1 MNVLQKIKRPLSLFM
16 ALVLLLSSM
25 SFSTAANQ
33 PIEEGETNFDKVD
46 VVFSGRSLHVFGKN
60 HRSMNFYKAGPGSEA
75 APTFCIAPGK
85 KLPGGTATRY
95 KKYEAKPG
103 ETVPVI
109 GSFERY
115 LPMTIAY
122 EWMIREGNYNDKVRY
137 AVVQVYYWGCVA
149 GHETDWAAQE
159 AAMKKLAGV
168 PETRQAMAYYQEM
181 KEYILKGMEEYHSG
195 ANSGLPEWNGKQ
207 LIMEANEGSYTLTLD
222 ISQCPQ
228 LKETTW
234 SFPDGNWSYQIS
246 PDGSKILFKYNGA
259 SKPGGTVTSGELSGV
274 ERRFYAYIFTPGGG
288 YQEQMGRP
296 DASHEPAS
304 VSFSVNSV
312 PKTLTREPKLYRH
325 SETFHSHYNVELEKY
340 DAETNQPLE
349 GTVFHVWEDFD
360 AGQVNRNDYEEGSP
374 DGETGQ
380 VYLNR
385 MSPKPQASHI
395 AGEITTDQEG
405 RGAYRTERLYH
416 YSKTYCMGHP
426 APDFLEAPE
435 PAYNEQSGEQANAD
449 EIQAVEAENERL
461 RRQWIAEQELCAATC
476 DFHIGNEDERN
487 QSESTEALEAMLQD
501 RDETYEAFIAL
512 EYGYQLEEKT
522 ARTGY
527 VVHGGHK
534 QDADIESV
542 LVAAA
547 QAGGTARAANP
558 IVREGGRLS
567 YAAAFAEPLRAAA
580 RAAYTYALPNGEDM
594 ELEER
599 RSVVAVTEDTGRTL
613 RRRRS
618 LPNATESEAGEAT
631 PSAASSR
638 RAVLK
643 KASSSAT
650 PSNATPSNGSPK
662 GSRIED
668 LAQEQ
673 PIEDYISYEYS
684 VRSVGNAS
692 LEPELQPITIMPGT
706 PEPEAGEEPADA
718 AGKPRSR
725 RPRSADEGDGD
736 HIAIS
741 LPDFM
746 DDSEDPISTDDY
758 GDAGRILYTFKVWNH
773 RTEGRIHINKRDLE
787 LYQEDPDQSYGLTQ
801 GDATL
806 EGAVYGLFA
815 AQDIQHPDGKTGVV
829 YRKDDLAAIA
839 ATDKRGDAS
848 FLTFTEAPGTRLNP
862 DGTIKAPQGDAS
874 PASLY
879 QGGTIESAPLGFGTI
894 AYPDLAGENGSPWI
908 GRPLLMGSYYIMEIS
923 RSEGYELSVK
933 GINLAGS
940 NRTEGDGAF
949 TMPGAGWAQ
958 AVGGLSDHNNMNA
971 DGSWND
977 FMVERFGTEQ
987 GYDVTVTGYP
997 RGTRFY
1003 RVELTTKKRT
1013 VREVTGSSLKP
1024 KTDEKGQPVYQ
1035 KAKGGEYK
1043 KDAQGNPIVSAGAG
1057 TVPYGETLPYR
1068 FRAAGSPG
1076 GTAVPEDM
1084 SKWGEAIAPD
1094 YLKAQANGMLKQ
1106 LGYREISPSSPWKE
1120 VRLTKAVNGEAAQEI
1135 LDWLTENPFF
1145 DCAVVEAVYPKDGGY
1160 AARIRYDYSA
1170 AQADYPAVYDPASG
1184 ALYVR
1189 KTARVTNGPSDEAG
1203 YWIRYEKGGYR
1214 LDARTA
1220 AIKEKKEIDGPIP
1233 FPQAIEP
1240 LIQTVCQPV
1249 FETYAPGEILLDNQG
1264 KPIPELERVYTYAQ
1278 REEEAEEERLVPVT
1292 ASYDEEK
1299 GLYTFHEDDD
1309 TDWTAATQPK
1319 QRTYRAVTQEK
1330 AITHE
1335 GQEMPYNQYLTEIQ
1349 GAGVSAY
1356 AALPKRDAG
1365 SYIKEAVLLYPGQ
1378 REASQDGGTKERP
1391 ITVLQRA
1398 IKQSIKITKDISQA
1412 SYDGVN
1418 TYGALHNDPA
1428 TALLKLFTGG
1438 RQTQGTKLLNQ
1449 FKFKLYLKANLENI
1463 CVDDTGAI
1471 VSLRADEKGDFGEAR
1486 PIYLPSGQEG
1496 ARRLLE
1502 TKPDGTY
1509 DYEKFFAA
1517 MYAAAAPANNADQ
1530 TGEDPA
1536 VRQFALDYYDI
1547 KAYKEELLRADPD
1560 LDPDLAYEK
1569 AVERAAGE
1577 AAGYLRP
1584 FKGLDELLAIRW
1596 DRDADGGADKDAATL
1611 QCNTRQGQDD
1621 YFNHSIPL
1629 PYGTYV
1635 IVEQLPGNNAKELA
1649 NRHYRSDY
1657 PKEITLPFVPE
1668 IHTDGNT
1675 GAQEVHDGMG
1685 SAYFRYDS
1693 TDTPDE
1699 LMRKYNIRFN
1709 EETHVIKARNEDG
1722 DFEVYKF
1729 GLAERERP
1737 GRSLTTD
1744 QPYKEAYMDGA
1755 NEGVEG
1761 YYPGYASQSEEG
1773 GSRDGVMY
1781 ESYEPD
1787 SGQIEVRDNV
1797 PVMAGVRTA
1806 VEGKFAP
1813 MLVPWSVREPEG
1825 SLTPKGAGA
1834 DFNFR
1839 AFAQEDFENKYYS
1852 SKLRIEK
1859 LDAETGETILQD
1871 GAIFKI
1877 YAAKRDVQKNGAGS
1891 AAGSG
1896 SVLFGEAVDEAGNP
1910 VVYANGTP
1918 VLYPRVDPDNAGR
1931 SDLPIRL
1938 DKEGIPLYDESQ
1950 RIIQEDREGNETG
1963 IFKAYST
1970 IREVVV
1976 NGQVKQETVG
1986 YIETYKPLGAGAY
1999 VLVEVKAPEGYT
2011 KSRPVA
2017 FEIYA
2022 DGTYYYE
2029 EKGAGWNKK
2038 QSERYEYGVPVAG
2051 ETNKFQTETVSRI
2064 KVKDIPSRM
2073 KVYKVENGDALVGN
2087 ENGLMKMDAWGNTE
2101 PGGGLDQRLTLNDA
2115 GDGVVYRVT
2124 GPKEQLEARGDIRD
2138 IAYDSEKKEWFGY
2151 GMKRLEAYSERIV
2164 EGTEEGLKKQTGVK
2178 LLYERDGT
2186 YSGKG
2191 IRFTVPVS
2199 GAGLALYHGVELEKT
2214 GKNAYRGVTAHW
2226 GNGRVTSITNTYTG
2240 ERKEIVSVGREPGAA
2255 GLTLWDEKEQARE
2268 PVKLYFYDLN
2278 AIKTEQEEGTGEL
2291 RVLDAG
2297 GNFVCYADAVTGMA
2311 YVYDDYGRMIAY
2323 LANERGEKELVRS
2336 VPVARKEGK
2345 KSLYER
2351 KKSEDDENGLPIYY
2365 REKEQREKEESWVSG
2380 SSTDSYGNPEGEGSP
2395 HSIERLPFGA
2405 YILEETRVPHEK
2417 GYVQSPHMGLVLQ
2430 DTGQEQA
2437 YFMQNDFTK
2446 VSISKLDVRT
2456 RKEIKGAGMALYR
2469 AKTDAAGKPLTNAD
2483 GSYQKGEVY
2492 AEWTSGTRYDAAG
2505 NPVQDGQGRSE
2516 ASSVPHWLDHVP
2528 IGAYVLEETRV
2539 PFEKGYVSSPAVN
2552 VEVKETGDVQSV
2564 HMEDDYTALEIRKTD
2579 KRQDNLLSGESEAYL
2594 TLYPAQLDGDG
2605 KLVVE
2610 EGRPGYEEGNPIFTF
2625 RAATYK
2631 DGQKAAATGRLT
2643 TDPKSGAPVMSY
2655 DYDRLTIPNTIQG
2668 EYYYTERGTV
2678 RIEYLPVGSYVLVET
2693 KTPIGYATAAPILIT
2708 IEDKGQKGMV
2718 HQAVMEDIP
2727 LSLEVSKAA
2736 AAGGK
2741 EVNGATL
2748 AIYPVDQQGNP
2759 SDQPL
2764 VIQEPDGQGGYQ
2776 ERKARWVSGLDGA
2789 YTKEEQEAGVI
2800 PPGFEAG
2807 DLKPHILYYIPE
2819 GSYILREE
2827 TTPYGFLQSV
2837 DVPFSVIDSQIVQR
2851 VEMIDE
2857 IPSGKLTLVKTDS
2870 EQPQKR
2876 IAGVVFEL
2884 VNQTT
2889 GTVCQQVTTDEK
2901 GQARFENQPIGSLDE
2916 KGNFKPYTYVCREV
2930 RPASGYM
2937 LTDRPYEFQFQY
2949 KDHLTNLV
2957 LEEYNPVNDTNRV
2970 ITEKLLGDTQELLEG
2985 VILRIE
2991 RKEGGTWR
2999 PVDEWVTTKQGHVTK
3014 GLEAGTYRLSEQK
3027 APEGFHVLAEPIV
3040 FSITDGMKEIPKLR
3054 MRNYT
3059 SIVEVLKTRPSGSL
3073 LAGARLQL
3081 IRKETGGVI
3090 REWTS
3095 EEGRG
3100 QTFYGLKE
3108 GTYLIRELEAPG
3120 GYRKGEDKEIT
3131 VTEDNSEAQVFRYE
3145 NRVSGGGEG
3154 KPPKAEYISFKKT
3167 DGAGKALSGAEF
3179 TFYDRS
3185 GAIIGKS
3192 VSNGRGQFRIR
3203 KPQNGTYTFR
3213 ETKAP
3218 QGYAINSQFYSFII
3232 DGEAVIR
3239 GIYEVENKKL
3249 EVPVK
3254 KVDAV
3259 TGEFLPGA
3267 RLSIRTRGDSEKII
3281 GEAVTGQDG
3290 GLIFEVPSPGIYHIS
3305 EVEAPQGY
3313 RLTENVWEVTVSE
3326 DGQVSGNTRIYN
3338 FKEMLPVKTMGKITA
3353 VYRVKNRFGR
3363 GTYRFG
3369 GGKDSSVRTG
3379 DESPLIQTAAA
3390 GILCLA
3396 GCIICIRL
3404 GFKGKRKNPGAG
3416 GKREGGKKHRKG
3428 TKRKGMWLILVIC
3441 LLTGLLVPTK
3451 TLAMEK
3457 NVDETSEGIIEQ
3469 EEVFY
3474 ASGQITYKDMEASE
3488 LLPQRAWITAKDDAT
3503 GAEREVVL
3511 PLADYT
3517 FMNERWINGFQME
3530 IQIAGYGADT
3540 YLMGGTLLEGEVY
3553 STEHEEELLALAG
3566 LKADSYHIE
3575 GARWDGEAYEAEGE
3589 MYRNLTVFGKK
3600 LVRDCVATYAG
3611 MVNREMFKKEGTDG
3625 LQEGEKANGEL
3636 KGQRAVGI
3644 VLLLL
3649 AVAGTGL
3656 YYRRRWLR
3664 PLLKPAA
3671 LLFLAGGICC
3681 ALSFIKAGIVYERGK
3696 RTYEEIEK
3704 AAYSKEDQKSE
3715 SAAQS
3720 KENEEGTSGE
3730 KNVPAIN
3737 ESWLKTINPDY
3748 RMWLSIPGTGIDYPV
3763 VQYDD
3768 NQYYL
3773 NHNFYKDEHIG
3784 GSLFVDSSVQPLVT
3798 DNTIVYGHNMKD
3810 GSMFGS
3816 LRKYREE
3823 EFYLKHPFVRIF
3835 CNGRWMECPVFS
3847 CQLRSG
3853 TDASPYRKDFS
3864 DTEWLTYLE
3873 SMKEASLYPI
3883 DYSFTGGERIITC
3896 STCLGSS
3903 QRLVVQVAVPDNT
3916 NER

>member
-1 MNVLQKIKRPLSLFM
+1 M

-33 PIEEGETNFDKVD
+33 PIEEGETNFDKFR
-46 VVFSGRSLHVFGKN
+46 VVFSGRSLYVFGKN
-60 HRSMNFYKAGPGSEA
+60 HNSMNFYKAGPGSEA

-122 EWMIREGNYNDKVRY
+122 EWMIREGDYNDKVRY

-181 KEYILKGMEEYHSG
+181 KEYILKGMEEYYSG

-222 ISQCPQ
+222 ISQYPQ
-228 LKETTW
+228 LKETAW
-234 SFPDGNWSYQIS
+234 SFPGGNWSYQLS

-259 SKPGGTVTSGELSGV
+259 SKPSGTVTSGELSGV
-274 ERRFYAYIFTPGGG
+274 EQRFYAYIFTPGGG

-304 VSFSVNSV
+304 VSFSVIVNGI
-312 PKTLTREPKLYRH
+312 TRIPHEFQPKLYRH
-325 SETFHSHYNVELEKY
+325 SETFRSHYNLEMEKY

-349 GTVFHVWEDFD
+349 GTVFYVWEDFD

-374 DGETGQ
+374 DGKTGQ
-380 VYLNR
+380 VYVNR

-395 AGEITTDQEG
+395 AGEITTDQAG

-426 APDFLEAPE
+426 APDFLEVPE
-435 PAYNEQSGEQANAD
+435 PAYNEQSGEQTNAD

-476 DFHIGNEDERN
+476 DFHTGNEDERN
-487 QSESTEALEAMLQD
+487 QSESTEALEAMLRD

-631 PSAASSR
+631 PSAASSK

-692 LEPELQPITIMPGT
+692 LEPELEPITIMPGT
-706 PEPEAGEEPADA
+706 PGPEAGEEPADA

-736 HIAIS
+736 RIAIS

-949 TMPGAGWAQ
+949 AMPGAGWAQ

-1335 GQEMPYNQYLTEIQ
+1335 GQEMPYNQYLTEVQ

-1356 AALPKRDAG
+1356 AALPKREAG

-1438 RQTQGTKLLNQ
+1438 SQTQGTKLLNQ

-1471 VSLRADEKGDFGEAR
+1471 VSPRADEKGAFGEAR

-1509 DYEKFFAA
+1509 DYETFFAA
-1517 MYAAAAPANNADQ
+1517 MYAASAPANNADQ

-1729 GLAERERP
+1729 GLAKKERP
-1737 GRSLTTD
+1737 GRSLTTA

-1755 NEGVEG
+1755 KEGVKG
-1761 YYPGYASQSEEG
+1761 YYPGYASQSEG
-1773 GSRDGVMY
+1773 GESRDGVLY
-1781 ESYEPD
+1781 EGYETD

-1797 PVMAGVRTA
+1797 PAMAGVRTA

-1825 SLTPKGAGA
+1825 GLTPKGAGA

-1910 VVYANGTP
+1910 VADANGTP
-1918 VLYPRVDPDNAGR
+1918 VLYPRVGQDNAGR

-1938 DKEGIPLYDESQ
+1938 DKDGLPLYDESQ

-1970 IREVVV
+1970 VREVVKD
-1976 NGQVKQETVG
+1976 GQVKQEMVG

-2017 FEIYA
+2017 FEVYSDA
-2022 DGTYYYE
+2022 VTYYEDKRGTDGTT
-2029 EKGAGWNKK
+2029 AGWKPVTAA
-2038 QSERYEYGVPVAG
+2038 RYQYAVPVSG
-2051 ETNKFQTETVSRI
+2051 ETNKFQTETVSQI
-2064 KVKDIPSRM
+2064 KVQDYPSRIEIH
-2073 KVYKVENGDALVGN
+2073 KVEDGDSLVGN
-2087 ENGLMKMDAWGNTE
+2087 RNGLKKVDTQGE
-2101 PGGGLDQRLTLNDA
+2101 VELSGGFDGTILVNDTGDLLTYKVH
-2115 GDGVVYRVT
+2115 GR
-2124 GPKEQLEARGDIRD
+2124 KEKLEARGDVREITYNPETKD
-2138 IAYDSEKKEWFGY
+2138 WHGY
-2151 GMKRLEAYSERIV
+2151 VTKSFDEYSERIV
-2164 EGTEEGLKKQTGVK
+2164 EGTEKALKAMPNVK
-2178 LLYERDGT
+2178 LLYEWDGT
-2186 YSGKG
+2186 FTGKG
-2191 IRFTVPVS
+2191 IDFTVSVS
-2199 GAGLALYHGVELEKT
+2199 NARLSLYKAIELEKT
-2214 GKNAYRGVTAHW
+2214 GENQYKGVTAYW
-2226 GNGRVTSITNTYTG
+2226 ENGKVTSITDTHTG
-2240 ERKEIVSVGREPGAA
+2240 THKEIVKTGKDSAPG
-2255 GLTLWDEKEQARE
+2255 GLDIWDVQETDNA
-2268 PVKLYFYDLN
+2268 PVNLFFYDLETVDTQ
-2278 AIKTEQEEGTGEL
+2278 KDPDTGEL
-2291 RVLDAG
+2291 FVLDG
-2297 GNFVCYADAVTGMA
+2297 RGNKLCYADSKTGMA
-2311 YVYDDYGRMIAY
+2311 YVYDDYKRMLAY
-2323 LANERGEKELVRS
+2323 TVDGAGNKELARS
-2336 VPVARKEGK
+2336 IRVLEDGTAATI
-2345 KSLYER
+2345 YEN
-2351 KKSEDDENGLPIYY
+2351 KTTVDDENGLPIYY
-2365 REKEQREKEESWVSG
+2365 TGGNVIPKEESWITD
-2380 SSTDSYGNPEGEGSP
+2380 SSTDSYGKPETSGGV
-2395 HSIERLPFGA
+2395 HAITRLPIGA
-2405 YILEETRVPHEK
+2405 YILQEETVPYDR
-2417 GYVQSPHMGLVLQ
+2417 GYIQAKYLGLVLK
-2430 DTGQEQA
+2430 DTEEVQK
-2437 YFMQNDFTK
+2437 YFLQNEFTK
-2446 VSISKLDVRT
+2446 TEIAKVDVRT
-2456 RKEIKGAGMALYR
+2456 QKEIEGATLTLYKAKLDGKGLPLADDKGAYLKGDVYTSWISGYQYDDNGNL
-2469 AKTDAAGKPLTNAD
+2469 KLD
-2483 GSYQKGEVY
+2483 GD
-2492 AEWTSGTRYDAAG
+2492 GTAIPTA
-2505 NPVQDGQGRSE
+2505 N
-2516 ASSVPHWLDHVP
+2516 PHWIDHIPV
-2528 IGAYVLEETRV
+2528 GYYVLEETKV

-2552 VEVKETGDVQSV
+2552 VEVKETGDVQSFT
-2564 HMEDDYTALEIRKTD
+2564 MEDDFTSLDIWKYDTKIKETLYSD
-2579 KRQDNLLSGESEAYL
+2579 SEAYL
-2594 TLYPAQLDGDG
+2594 TLYHAKLDQTGSPALVDGVPQYDESG
-2605 KLVVE
+2605 K
-2610 EGRPGYEEGNPIFTF
+2610 IFSF

-2631 DGQKAAATGRLT
+2631 DGQDVAATGRME
-2643 TDPKSGAPVMSY
+2643 TDAGGDTPIMKY
-2655 DYDRLTIPNTIQG
+2655 DYDIKDIPNTYQG
-2668 EYYYTERGTV
+2668 RYYYTEKGTT
-2678 RIEYLPVGSYVLVET
+2678 RLEYLPVGSYVLVET
-2693 KTPIGYATAAPILIT
+2693 KTPKGYATAAPVLIT
-2708 IEDKGQKGMV
+2708 IEDTGHLERIQYAEMGDM
-2718 HQAVMEDIP
+2718 P
-2727 LSLEVSKAA
+2727 LRLEVSKVNIT
-2736 AAGGK
+2736 GGK
-2741 EVNGATL
+2741 EVNGARLT
-2748 AIYPVDQQGNP
+2748 IYPVDEYGRV
-2759 SDQPL
+2759 SDRPLELHQPTTK
-2764 VIQEPDGQGGYQ
+2764 GQYQ
-2776 ERKARWVSGLDGA
+2776 AITATWISGLDGT
-2789 YTKEEQEAGVI
+2789 YTEEDKAAGLI
-2800 PPGFEAG
+2800 PDGFEPG
-2807 DLKPHILYYIPE
+2807 DLKPHRVTYIPE
-2819 GSYILREE
+2819 GDYILREE

-2837 DVPFSVIDSQIVQR
+2837 DVPFSVIDSQIVQKA
-2851 VEMIDE
+2851 EMVDK
-2857 IPSGKLTLVKTDS
+2857 IPEGILKLVKSDTDRP
-2870 EQPQKR
+2870 E
-2876 IAGVVFEL
+2876 
-2884 VNQTT
+2884 
-2889 GTVCQQVTTDEK
+2889 EK
-2901 GQARFENQPIGSLDE
+2901 LKDVEFSLINKTLNKECEIVITNDQGEAQFKPQPIGYMD
-2916 KGNFKPYTYVCREV
+2916 KDGNFKPYTYECREIKGAV
-2930 RPASGYM
+2930 GHM
-2937 LTDRPYEFQFQY
+2937 LTLKPYEFQFEY
-2949 KDHLTNLV
+2949 KNEWTNLII
-2957 LEEYNPVNDTNRV
+2957 LDYNPTNDSNR
-2970 ITEKLLGDTQELLEG
+2970 TKTDKFLGDTDQWLEG
-2985 VILRIE
+2985 AELRME
-2991 RKEGGTWR
+2991 RRTGTDTWET
-2999 PVDEWVTTKQGHVTK
+2999 VDEWVTGRQSHYTKNLK
-3014 GLEAGTYRLSEQK
+3014 AGEYRLVESK
-3027 APEGFHVLAEPIV
+3027 APDGFKVLAEPIL
-3040 FSITDGMKEIPKLR
+3040 FTITDGMTEIPKLT

-3059 SIVEVLKTRPSGSL
+3059 SIVEIQKTRPSGSL
-3073 LAGARLQL
+3073 LGGARLQL
-3081 IRKETGGVI
+3081 IRKETGEVI

-3120 GYRKGEDKEIT
+3120 GYRKGEDKEVKI
-3131 VTEDNSEAQVFRYE
+3131 TEDNSEAQVFKYE
-3145 NRVSGGGEG
+3145 NRLSGGGGG
-3154 KPPKAEYISFKKT
+3154 KPPQAEYISFKKT
-3167 DGAGKALSGAEF
+3167 DGAGMALPGAEF
-3179 TFYDRS
+3179 TFYDQT

-3192 VSNGRGQFRIR
+3192 VSDGRGQFRIR
-3203 KPQNGTYTFR
+3203 KPPNGTYTFR

-3254 KVDAV
+3254 KVDTV

-3267 RLSIRTRGDSEKII
+3267 RLSIRTRGDYEKII

-3313 RLTENVWEVTVSE
+3313 RLTETAWEVTVSE

-3379 DESPLIQTAAA
+3379 DDSSLIQTAAA
-3390 GILCLA
+3390 GILCLI

-3404 GFKGKRKNPGAG
+3404 GFKGKKKINTNPGSG

-3428 TKRKGMWLILVIC
+3428 TKRKGMWLILAIC

-3457 NVDETSEGIIEQ
+3457 NVDETSEGIAEQ

-3474 ASGQITYKDMEASE
+3474 ASGKITYKDMEASE
-3488 LLPQRAWITAKDDAT
+3488 VLPQRAWITAKDDAT

-3517 FMNERWINGFQME
+3517 FTNERWINGFQME
-3530 IQIAGYGADT
+3530 IQITGYGSDT
-3540 YLMGGTLLEGEVY
+3540 YLMGGKLLEGEVY

-3575 GARWDGEAYEAEGE
+3575 GFRWDGDAYEAEGK

-3611 MVNREMFKKEGTDG
+3611 MVNREMFKKEGIG
-3625 LQEGEKANGEL
+3625 GFQGGEKANGER
-3636 KGQRAVGI
+3636 KGRRAVGI
-3644 VLLLL
+3644 ILLLL
-3649 AVAGTGL
+3649 AVAGTGI
-3656 YYRRRWLR
+3656 YYRRRWPR

-3681 ALSFIKAGIVYERGK
+3681 ALSFIKTRNVYERGK

-3720 KENEEGTSGE
+3720 KGNEEGTSGE
-3730 KNVPAIN
+3730 KAVPVIN
-3737 ESWLKTINPDY
+3737 ESWLKTVNPDY

-3763 VQYDD
+3763 VQYGD

-3773 NHNFYKDEHIG
+3773 NHNFYKEEHIG
-3784 GSLFVDSSVQPLVT
+3784 GSLFVDASVQPLAT

-3816 LRKYREE
+3816 LKKYREE

-3847 CQLRSG
+3847 CQLRSE
-3853 TDASPYRKDFS
+3853 TDASPYCKDFS

-3873 SMKEASLYPI
+3873 AMKEASLYPI
-3883 DYSFTGGERIITC
+3883 NYSFTGGERIITC

-3903 QRLVVQVAVPDNT
+3903 RRLVVQVAVPDNT

>member
-16 ALVLLLSSM
+16 AFVLLLSSM

-33 PIEEGETNFDKVD
+33 PIEEGETNFQKYKT
-46 VVFSGRSLHVFGKN
+46 VFVGRSLYVFGKN

-122 EWMIREGNYNDKVRY
+122 EWMIREGDYDNPVRY

-259 SKPGGTVTSGELSGV
+259 SKPSGTVTSGELSGV

-435 PAYNEQSGEQANAD
+435 PAYNEQSGEQTNAD

-487 QSESTEALEAMLQD
+487 QSESTEALEAMLRD

-534 QDADIESV
+534 QDSDIESV

-580 RAAYTYALPNGEDM
+580 RAAYTYALPNGEDT

-631 PSAASSR
+631 PSAATSR

-706 PEPEAGEEPADA
+706 PGPEAGEEPADA

-1249 FETYAPGEILLDNQG
+1249 FETYAPGETLLDNQG

-1398 IKQSIKITKDISQA
+1398 IKQSIRITKDISQA

-1471 VSLRADEKGDFGEAR
+1471 VSPRADEKGDFGEAR

-1755 NEGVEG
+1755 NEGVKG

-1781 ESYEPD
+1781 ESYETD

-1910 VVYANGTP
+1910 VVDANGTP
-1918 VLYPRVDPDNAGR
+1918 VLYPRVGPDNASR

-1950 RIIQEDREGNETG
+1950 RIIQEDGEGNETG

-2017 FEIYA
+2017 FEVYSDA
-2022 DGTYYYE
+2022 VTYYEDKRETDGTT
-2029 EKGAGWNKK
+2029 AGWKPVTAAK
-2038 QSERYEYGVPVAG
+2038 YQYAVPVNG
-2051 ETNKFQTETVSRI
+2051 ETNKFRTETVSQI
-2064 KVKDIPSRM
+2064 KVQDYPSRIEIH
-2073 KVYKVENGDALVGN
+2073 KVEDGDSMVGNRNGLKKVDTQGEIELSGGFDGTILVNDTGDLLTYKVHG
-2087 ENGLMKMDAWGNTE
+2087 
-2101 PGGGLDQRLTLNDA
+2101 R
-2115 GDGVVYRVT
+2115 
-2124 GPKEQLEARGDIRD
+2124 KEKLEARGDVREITYNPETKD
-2138 IAYDSEKKEWFGY
+2138 WHGY
-2151 GMKRLEAYSERIV
+2151 VTKRFDEYSERIV
-2164 EGTEEGLKKQTGVK
+2164 EGTEKALKAMPNVK
-2178 LLYERDGT
+2178 LLYEWDGT
-2186 YSGKG
+2186 FTGKG
-2191 IRFTVPVS
+2191 IDFTVSVS
-2199 GAGLALYHGVELEKT
+2199 DARLSLYKAIEIEKT
-2214 GKNAYRGVTAHW
+2214 GENQYKGVTAYW
-2226 GNGRVTSITNTYTG
+2226 ENGKVTSITDTHTG
-2240 ERKEIVSVGREPGAA
+2240 THKEIVKTGKDSAPG
-2255 GLTLWDEKEQARE
+2255 GLDIWDVQETDNA
-2268 PVKLYFYDLN
+2268 PVNLFFYDLETVDTQ
-2278 AIKTEQEEGTGEL
+2278 KDPDTGEL
-2291 RVLDAG
+2291 FVLDG
-2297 GNFVCYADAVTGMA
+2297 RGNKLCYADSKTGMA
-2311 YVYDDYGRMIAY
+2311 YVYDDYKRMLAY
-2323 LANERGEKELVRS
+2323 TVDGAGNKELARS
-2336 VPVARKEGK
+2336 IRVLEDGTAATI
-2345 KSLYER
+2345 YEN
-2351 KKSEDDENGLPIYY
+2351 KTTVDDENGLPIYY
-2365 REKEQREKEESWVSG
+2365 TGGNVIPKEESWITD
-2380 SSTDSYGNPEGEGSP
+2380 SSTDSYGKPETSGGV
-2395 HSIERLPFGA
+2395 HAITRLPVGA
-2405 YILEETRVPHEK
+2405 YILQEETVPYDR
-2417 GYVQSPHMGLVLQ
+2417 GYIQAKYLGLVLK
-2430 DTGQEQA
+2430 DTEEVQK
-2437 YFMQNDFTK
+2437 YFLQNEFTK
-2446 VSISKLDVRT
+2446 TEIAKVDVRT
-2456 RKEIKGAGMALYR
+2456 QKEIEGATLTLYKAKLDGKGLPLADDKGAYLKGDVYTSWISGYQYDDNGNL
-2469 AKTDAAGKPLTNAD
+2469 KLDAD
-2483 GSYQKGEVY
+2483 GTAIPTAK
-2492 AEWTSGTRYDAAG
+2492 
-2505 NPVQDGQGRSE
+2505 
-2516 ASSVPHWLDHVP
+2516 PHWIDHIPV
-2528 IGAYVLEETRV
+2528 GYYVLEETKV

-2552 VEVKETGDVQSV
+2552 VEVKETGDVQSFT
-2564 HMEDDYTALEIRKTD
+2564 MEDDFTSLDIWKYDAKTKETLYSD
-2579 KRQDNLLSGESEAYL
+2579 SEAYL
-2594 TLYPAQLDGDG
+2594 TLYHAKLDQTGSPALVDGVPQYDESG
-2605 KLVVE
+2605 KL
-2610 EGRPGYEEGNPIFTF
+2610 FSF

-2631 DGQKAAATGRLT
+2631 DGQEVAATGRMK
-2643 TDPKSGAPVMSY
+2643 TDAGGDTPIMKY
-2655 DYDRLTIPNTIQG
+2655 DYDIKDIPNTYQG
-2668 EYYYTERGTV
+2668 RYYYTEKGTT
-2678 RIEYLPVGSYVLVET
+2678 RLEYLPVGSYVLVET
-2693 KTPIGYATAAPILIT
+2693 KTPKGYATAAPVLIT
-2708 IEDKGQKGMV
+2708 IEDTGHLERIQYAQMGDM
-2718 HQAVMEDIP
+2718 P
-2727 LSLEVSKAA
+2727 LSLEVSKVNIT
-2736 AAGGK
+2736 GGK
-2741 EVNGATL
+2741 EVNGARLT
-2748 AIYPVDQQGNP
+2748 IYPVDAYGRV
-2759 SDQPL
+2759 SDRPLELHQPTTK
-2764 VIQEPDGQGGYQ
+2764 GQYQ
-2776 ERKARWVSGLDGA
+2776 DITATWISGLDGT
-2789 YTKEEQEAGVI
+2789 YTEEDKAAGLI
-2800 PPGFEAG
+2800 PDGFEPG
-2807 DLKPHILYYIPE
+2807 DLKPHRVTYIPE
-2819 GSYILREE
+2819 GDYILREE

-2837 DVPFSVIDSQIVQR
+2837 DVPFSVIDSQIVQKA
-2851 VEMIDE
+2851 EMVDK
-2857 IPSGKLTLVKTDS
+2857 IPEGILKLVKSDTDRP
-2870 EQPQKR
+2870 E
-2876 IAGVVFEL
+2876 
-2884 VNQTT
+2884 
-2889 GTVCQQVTTDEK
+2889 EK
-2901 GQARFENQPIGSLDE
+2901 LKDVEFSLINKTLNKECEIVITNDQGEAQFKPQPIGYMD
-2916 KGNFKPYTYVCREV
+2916 KDGNFKPYTYECREIKGAV
-2930 RPASGYM
+2930 GHM
-2937 LTDRPYEFQFQY
+2937 LTLKPYEFQFEY
-2949 KDHLTNLV
+2949 KNEWTNLII
-2957 LEEYNPVNDTNRV
+2957 LDYNPTNDSNR
-2970 ITEKLLGDTQELLEG
+2970 TKTDKFLGDTDQWLEG
-2985 VILRIE
+2985 AELRME
-2991 RKEGGTWR
+2991 RRTGTDTWET
-2999 PVDEWVTTKQGHVTK
+2999 VDEWVTGRQSHYTKNLK
-3014 GLEAGTYRLSEQK
+3014 AGEYRLVESK
-3027 APEGFHVLAEPIV
+3027 APDGFKVLAEPIL
-3040 FSITDGMKEIPKLR
+3040 FTITDGMTEIPKLT

-3059 SIVEVLKTRPSGSL
+3059 SIVEIEKTRPSGSL
-3073 LAGARLQL
+3073 LGGARLQL
-3081 IRKETGGVI
+3081 IRKETGEVI

-3120 GYRKGEDKEIT
+3120 GYRKGEDKEVRI
-3131 VTEDNSEAQVFRYE
+3131 TEDNSEAQVFKYE
-3145 NRVSGGGEG
+3145 NRLSGGGGG
-3154 KPPKAEYISFKKT
+3154 KPPQAEYISFKKT
-3167 DGAGKALSGAEF
+3167 DGAGKALPGAEF
-3179 TFYDRS
+3179 KIYRS
-3185 GAIIGKS
+3185 DGSILETAIADHNGK
-3192 VSNGRGQFRIR
+3192 VTIK
-3203 KPQNGTYTFR
+3203 KPEAGTYTVK

-3218 QGYAINSQFYSFII
+3218 EGYYLSSETFYITVGEGGIKGNYEIVNTPYTNVVIKKRDAETGKPISGVRLEILDSDNNIVSSEMTNDEGSISFK
-3232 DGEAVIR
+3232 A
-3239 GIYEVENKKL
+3239 
-3249 EVPVK
+3249 PH
-3254 KVDAV
+3254 
-3259 TGEFLPGA
+3259 
-3267 RLSIRTRGDSEKII
+3267 I
-3281 GEAVTGQDG
+3281 GV
-3290 GLIFEVPSPGIYHIS
+3290 YHIK
-3305 EVEAPQGY
+3305 EVEAPKGY
-3313 RLTENVWEVTVSE
+3313 QKLTSTYEFSIQENGEITGTTTLFNSKIQKIGKVMASYS
-3326 DGQVSGNTRIYN
+3326 SG
-3338 FKEMLPVKTMGKITA
+3338 LA
-3353 VYRVKNRFGR
+3353 GR
-3363 GTYRFG
+3363 GMVSFG
-3369 GGKDSSVRTG
+3369 SPNTPRTG
-3379 DESPLIQTAAA
+3379 DDTPIMLYVILLILSMAAMA
-3390 GILCLA
+3390 GTGIKY
-3396 GCIICIRL
+3396 
-3404 GFKGKRKNPGAG
+3404 FWKGK
-3416 GKREGGKKHRKG
+3416 
-3428 TKRKGMWLILVIC
+3428 KRKR
-3441 LLTGLLVPTK
+3441 
-3451 TLAMEK
+3451 
-3457 NVDETSEGIIEQ
+3457 D
-3469 EEVFY
+3469 
-3474 ASGQITYKDMEASE
+3474 
-3488 LLPQRAWITAKDDAT
+3488 
-3503 GAEREVVL
+3503 
-3511 PLADYT
+3511 
-3517 FMNERWINGFQME
+3517 
-3530 IQIAGYGADT
+3530 
-3540 YLMGGTLLEGEVY
+3540 TLL
-3553 STEHEEELLALAG
+3553 S
-3566 LKADSYHIE
+3566 
-3575 GARWDGEAYEAEGE
+3575 
-3589 MYRNLTVFGKK
+3589 
-3600 LVRDCVATYAG
+3600 
-3611 MVNREMFKKEGTDG
+3611 
-3625 LQEGEKANGEL
+3625 
-3636 KGQRAVGI
+3636 
-3644 VLLLL
+3644 LLLL
-3649 AVAGTGL
+3649 AVVMSVSNL
-3656 YYRRRWLR
+3656 YTETAYAAQE
-3664 PLLKPAA
+3664 KPAVATLSNADKVEIERIQGREILKVQSEPQVDVSKLSKPEATYQYEGKEYKLKEYKVIETQISAREELVSDTITYDSVEQADRIPDSAVIEARDHLTGAVTNVTVPLKSYEYSDYRWVNGFQFLITVESADADSFA
-3671 LLFLAGGICC
+3671 LGDVLIPNQEEHPFKGYEKELLQLIHVSPDFYRILSAEWTGQPWMGENGIIYRQALAQGEKRIADVKAVYEGLVLMDAVPASATEAIYEAIPDADETDLGEPVDKTEQTVKLSLRDKLNAFIQWLAAHPIALAAGGL
-3681 ALSFIKAGIVYERGK
+3681 ALIV
-3696 RTYEEIEK
+3696 IIWLVVIILQIL
-3704 AAYSKEDQKSE
+3704 ASKK
-3715 SAAQS
+3715 
-3720 KENEEGTSGE
+3720 K
-3730 KNVPAIN
+3730 
-3737 ESWLKTINPDY
+3737 
-3748 RMWLSIPGTGIDYPV
+3748 
-3763 VQYDD
+3763 
-3768 NQYYL
+3768 
-3773 NHNFYKDEHIG
+3773 
-3784 GSLFVDSSVQPLVT
+3784 
-3798 DNTIVYGHNMKD
+3798 
-3810 GSMFGS
+3810 
-3816 LRKYREE
+3816 EE
-3823 EFYLKHPFVRIF
+3823 EE
-3835 CNGRWMECPVFS
+3835 N
-3847 CQLRSG
+3847 
-3853 TDASPYRKDFS
+3853 D
-3864 DTEWLTYLE
+3864 
-3873 SMKEASLYPI
+3873 
-3883 DYSFTGGERIITC
+3883 
-3896 STCLGSS
+3896 
-3903 QRLVVQVAVPDNT
+3903 
-3916 NER
+3916 